1 MIKCDN
7 MKHELFEV
15 GLYDYSD
22 LDERLKKPVR
32 WTEEDLKQIAENYR
46 GGIPLTSEHD
56 KVYIGIGNN
65 IVFEEDK
72 GKLFIE
78 VPDELDMEG
87 KGLSP
92 KVDVLLKDNGD
103 TFGIDTMS
111 LIDVG
116 VTKSPRK
123 ITLLNSEITGETG
136 ETGMRGETGNPEPA
150 PQPPEPQ
157 NQDANVTTNLLL
169 EKLQGKDAE
178 IGKLQDE
185 INALKKESK
194 KYDKIKKS
202 IEENKEYIDN
212 KEDIL
217 KELSELRKHENERK
231 IKEYEAKYNFNYNEN
246 AQDKEIIDK
255 LLSGNVDMEL
265 MEKLAE
271 RRIKIEATS
280 DGSTPGGR
288 NPQNSG
294 DVIETGSTG
303 STGDKDKPSFTTR
316 EEYNKIL
323 KDMGFNRTRI

>member
-1 MIKCDN
+1 

-22 LDERLKKPVR
+22 LDSRLTKPVK
-32 WTEEDLKQIAENYR
+32 WTEDDLKQIAENYR

-78 VPDELDMEG
+78 VPDELDMKG

-136 ETGMRGETGNPEPA
+136 ETGETGATGNPEPA
-150 PQPPEPQ
+150 PQPPAAE
-157 NQDANVTTNLLL
+157 NQDVNVATNLLL
-169 EKLQGKDAE
+169 EKLQDKDAE

-185 INALKKESK
+185 INSLKEESE
-194 KYDKIKKS
+194 KYNEIKKA
-202 IEENKEYIDN
+202 IEENKDFIDN

-246 AQDKEIIDK
+246 QQDKEIIDK
-255 LLSGNVDMEL
+255 LLSGDVDMEL

-271 RRIKIEATS
+271 RRIKIEAS
-280 DGSTPGGR
+280 NDGSTPGGR

-294 DVIETGSTG
+294 DIIETGSTG
-303 STGDKDKPSFTTR
+303 STGDEDKPSFTTR

>member
-1 MIKCDN
+1 M
-7 MKHELFEV
+7 MRHELFEV
-15 GLYDYSD
+15 GSYDYSD
-22 LDERLKKPVR
+22 LDVRLDKPVI
-32 WTEEDLKQIAENYR
+32 WSEDDLKLMAENYR
-46 GGIPLTSEHD
+46 CGITLTSEHD
-56 KVYIGIGNN
+56 NIYVGIGNN
-65 IVFEEDK
+65 IEYEE

-78 VPDELDMEG
+78 VPDELDMKG

-103 TFGIDTMS
+103 SFGIDTMS

-116 VTKSPRK
+116 VTKNPRK
-123 ITLLNSEITGETG
+123 ITLLNSEIA
-136 ETGMRGETGNPEPA
+136 GETGNPNPEPSQPQPQ
-150 PQPPEPQ
+150 PQPPSK
-157 NQDANVTTNLLL
+157 DANVATTLLL

-185 INALKKESK
+185 INSLKEESK
-194 KYDKIKKS
+194 KYDDIKKA
-202 IEENKEYIDN
+202 IEENKEFIDS
-212 KEDIL
+212 KDDIL
-217 KELSELRKHENERK
+217 KELSELRKAENERK

-255 LLSGNVDMEL
+255 LLSGDVDMEL

-288 NPQNSG
+288 NPENSG
-294 DVIETGSTG
+294 EAGETGSTG
-303 STGDKDKPSFTTR
+303 GGEDENAPSFTTR

>member
-1 MIKCDN
+1 

-15 GLYDYSD
+15 GSYDYSD
-22 LDERLKKPVR
+22 LDDRLDKPVE
-32 WTEEDLKQIAENYR
+32 WTAEDLKQIAENYR

-65 IVFEEDK
+65 ISYED

-78 VPDELDMEG
+78 VPDELDMKG

-103 TFGIDTMS
+103 SFGIDTMS

-116 VTKSPRK
+116 VTKNPRK
-123 ITLLNSEITGETG
+123 ITLLNSEITGKTGETG
-136 ETGMRGETGNPEPA
+136 ETGVTGESGNPEPA
-150 PQPPEPQ
+150 PQPAEPK
-157 NQDANVTTNLLL
+157 NQDANVATNLLL

-185 INALKKESK
+185 INSLKKESK

-202 IEENKEYIDN
+202 IEENKEFIDN

-217 KELSELRKHENERK
+217 NELSELRKHENERK

-246 AQDKEIIDK
+246 PQDKEIIDK
-255 LLSGNVDMEL
+255 LLTGDVDMEL

-271 RRIKIEATS
+271 RRIKIEATNDIS
-280 DGSTPGGR
+280 APGGR

-294 DVIETGSTG
+294 EVGETGTTG
-303 STGDKDKPSFTTR
+303 KTGDENTPSFTTR

>member
-1 MIKCDN
+1 

-15 GLYDYSD
+15 GSYDYSD
-22 LDERLKKPVR
+22 LDNRLNKPVE
-32 WTEEDLKQIAENYR
+32 WTEDDLKLIAENYR
-46 GGIPLTSEHD
+46 GGIPLTEEHD
-56 KVYIGIGNN
+56 RVYIGIGNN
-65 IVFEEDK
+65 ICYEN
-72 GKLFIE
+72 GKLFID

-92 KVDVLLKDNGD
+92 KVDVLLKDKGD
-103 TFGIDTMS
+103 AFGIDTMS

-123 ITLLNSEITGETG
+123 ITLLNSDITGDTG
-136 ETGMRGETGNPEPA
+136 DTGETGNPAPA
-150 PQPPEPQ
+150 PQPQPQ
-157 NQDANVTTNLLL
+157 PPSKDANVATTLLL

-185 INALKKESK
+185 IKNLKEESE
-194 KYDKIKKS
+194 KYEEIKKA
-202 IEENKEYIDN
+202 IEEDKEFLDS

-217 KELSELRKHENERK
+217 KELSELRKAENERK

-246 AQDKEIIDK
+246 QQDKEIIDK
-255 LLSGNVDMEL
+255 LLSGDVDMEL

-271 RRIKIEATS
+271 RRIKIEAS
-280 DGSTPGGR
+280 NDGSAPGGR
-288 NPQNSG
+288 NPSNSG
-294 DVIETGSTG
+294 DTGETGATG
-303 STGDKDKPSFTTR
+303 STGDEDAPSFTTR

>member
-1 MIKCDN
+1 

-22 LDERLKKPVR
+22 LDRRLNKPVK
-32 WTEEDLKQIAENYR
+32 WTSEDLRQIAENYR

-72 GKLFIE
+72 GKLFIDL
-78 VPDELDMEG
+78 PDELDMKG

-103 TFGIDTMS
+103 SFGIDTMN

-116 VTKSPRK
+116 VTKNPRK
-123 ITLLNSEITGETG
+123 ITLLNSEITGQTGETG
-136 ETGMRGETGNPEPA
+136 ETANPKPSEV
-150 PQPPEPQ
+150 E
-157 NQDANVTTNLLL
+157 NQDANVATNLLL

-185 INALKKESK
+185 ITTLKKESK

-202 IEENKEYIDN
+202 IEENKEFINN

-255 LLSGNVDMEL
+255 LLTGDVDMEL

-271 RRIKIEATS
+271 RRIKIEATN
-280 DGSTPGGR
+280 DISTPGGR

-294 DVIETGSTG
+294 EVGETGSA
-303 STGDKDKPSFTTR
+303 GDEDAPSFTTR

>member
-1 MIKCDN
+1 

-22 LDERLKKPVR
+22 LDRRLNKPVK
-32 WTEEDLKQIAENYR
+32 WTSDDLRQIAENYR

-72 GKLFIE
+72 GKLFIDL
-78 VPDELDMEG
+78 PDELDMKG

-103 TFGIDTMS
+103 SFGIDTMN

-116 VTKSPRK
+116 VTKNPRK

-136 ETGMRGETGNPEPA
+136 ETGETANPK
-150 PQPPEPQ
+150 PPEVE

-169 EKLQGKDAE
+169 EKLKGKDAE
-178 IGKLQDE
+178 IGKLHDE
-185 INALKKESK
+185 ITTLKKESK

-202 IEENKEYIDN
+202 IEENKEFINN

-255 LLSGNVDMEL
+255 LLTGDVDMEL

-271 RRIKIEATS
+271 RRIKIEATN
-280 DGSTPGGR
+280 DISTPGGR

-294 DVIETGSTG
+294 EVGETESG
-303 STGDKDKPSFTTR
+303 GDENAPSFTTR
-316 EEYNKIL
+316 EEYNRIL

>member
-1 MIKCDN
+1 

-22 LDERLKKPVR
+22 LDDRLTKPVK
-32 WTEEDLKQIAENYR
+32 WTSDDLKLIAENYR

-136 ETGMRGETGNPEPA
+136 DTGATGETGNTEPTL
-150 PQPPEPQ
+150 QPPVQE
-157 NQDANVTTNLLL
+157 NKDVNVATNLLL

-178 IGKLQDE
+178 IGKLQEE
-185 INALKKESK
+185 INTLKEESE
-194 KYDKIKKS
+194 KYEEIKKA
-202 IEENKEYIDN
+202 IEENKDFIDN

-255 LLSGNVDMEL
+255 LLSGDVDMEL

-303 STGDKDKPSFTTR
+303 STSDEDKPSFTTR
-316 EEYNKIL
+316 EEYNNIL
-323 KDMGFNRTRI
+323 KDFTIHLVR

>member
-1 MIKCDN
+1 MR
-7 MKHELFEV
+7 HELFEV
-15 GLYDYSD
+15 GSYDYSD
-22 LDERLKKPVR
+22 LDDRLTKPVE
-32 WTEEDLKQIAENYR
+32 WTEDDLKLIAENYR

-56 KVYIGIGNN
+56 NIYVGIGNN
-65 IVFEEDK
+65 IEYEE
-72 GKLFIE
+72 GKLFLE

-103 TFGIDTMS
+103 SFGIDTMS

-123 ITLLNSEITGETG
+123 IRLLNSDITGDTG
-136 ETGMRGETGNPEPA
+136 ATGDTGNPAPA
-150 PQPPEPQ
+150 PQPQPQ
-157 NQDANVTTNLLL
+157 PPAKDTNVATTLLL

-185 INALKKESK
+185 INNLKEESK
-194 KYDKIKKS
+194 KYDEIKKA
-202 IEENKEYIDN
+202 IEENKEFIDS
-212 KEDIL
+212 KDDIL
-217 KELSELRKHENERK
+217 KELSELRKAENERK

-255 LLSGNVDMEL
+255 LLSGDVDMEL

-271 RRIKIEATS
+271 RRIKIEAS
-280 DGSTPGGR
+280 KDGSTPGGR
-288 NPQNSG
+288 NPGNSG
-294 DVIETGSTG
+294 DVGDTGDTG
-303 STGDKDKPSFTTR
+303 STGDENKPSFTTR

>member
-1 MIKCDN
+1 MR
-7 MKHELFEV
+7 HELFEV
-15 GLYDYSD
+15 GSYDYSD
-22 LDERLKKPVR
+22 LDDRLDKPVE
-32 WTEEDLKQIAENYR
+32 WTEDDLKLIAENYR

-56 KVYIGIGNN
+56 NIYVGIGNN

-72 GKLFIE
+72 GKLFIDL
-78 VPDELDMEG
+78 PDELDMKG

-92 KVDVLLKDNGD
+92 KVDVLLRDNGD
-103 TFGIDTMS
+103 SFGIDTMS

-116 VTKSPRK
+116 VTKNPRK

-136 ETGMRGETGNPEPA
+136 STGETGETGNPEPI
-150 PQPPEPQ
+150 PQPSEPQ
-157 NQDANVTTNLLL
+157 NHDTNVATNLLL

-185 INALKKESK
+185 INTLKKESK

-202 IEENKEYIDN
+202 IEENKEFIDN

-217 KELSELRKHENERK
+217 KELSELRKSENKRK

-255 LLSGNVDMEL
+255 LLSGDVDMEL

-271 RRIKIEATS
+271 RRIKIEATN
-280 DGSTPGGR
+280 DISTPGGR

-294 DVIETGSTG
+294 DIHENGSTG
-303 STGDKDKPSFTTR
+303 STGDENAPSFTTR

>member
-1 MIKCDN
+1 M
-7 MKHELFEV
+7 MRHELFEV
-15 GLYDYSD
+15 GSYDYSD
-22 LDERLKKPVR
+22 LDDRLDKPVE
-32 WTEEDLKQIAENYR
+32 WSEDDLKLIAENYR

-56 KVYIGIGNN
+56 NIYVGIGNN
-65 IVFEEDK
+65 IEYEE

-92 KVDVLLKDNGD
+92 KVDVLLKDKGD
-103 TFGIDTMS
+103 SFGIDTMS

-116 VTKSPRK
+116 VTKNPRK

-136 ETGMRGETGNPEPA
+136 ATGNPNPA
-150 PQPPEPQ
+150 PQGQPQ
-157 NQDANVTTNLLL
+157 PAPSKDANVATSLLL

-185 INALKKESK
+185 INNLKEESK
-194 KYDKIKKS
+194 KYDEIKKA
-202 IEENKEYIDN
+202 IEENKEFIDS
-212 KEDIL
+212 KDDIL
-217 KELSELRKHENERK
+217 KELYELRKAENERK

-255 LLSGNVDMEL
+255 LLSGDVDMEL

-271 RRIKIEATS
+271 RRIKIEAS
-280 DGSTPGGR
+280 NDGSTLGGR
-288 NPQNSG
+288 NPSNSG
-294 DVIETGSTG
+294 DVGETGETGSTG
-303 STGDKDKPSFTTR
+303 DEDAPSFTTR

>member
-1 MIKCDN
+1 MR
-7 MKHELFEV
+7 HELFEV
-15 GLYDYSD
+15 GSYDYSD
-22 LDERLKKPVR
+22 LDDRLDKPVE
-32 WTEEDLKQIAENYR
+32 WTEDDLKLIAENYR

-56 KVYIGIGNN
+56 NIYVGIGNN
-65 IVFEEDK
+65 IEYEE

-92 KVDVLLKDNGD
+92 KVDVLLKDKGD
-103 TFGIDTMS
+103 SFGIDTMS

-116 VTKSPRK
+116 VTKNPRK
-123 ITLLNSEITGETG
+123 ITLLNSEITGDVG
-136 ETGMRGETGNPEPA
+136 ATGNPNPEPPLPQPQ
-150 PQPPEPQ
+150 PQPPAK
-157 NQDANVTTNLLL
+157 DVNVATTLLL

-185 INALKKESK
+185 INTLKEESK
-194 KYDKIKKS
+194 KYDEIKKA
-202 IEENKEYIDN
+202 IEENKEFIDS
-212 KEDIL
+212 KDDIL
-217 KELSELRKHENERK
+217 KELSELRKAENERK

-255 LLSGNVDMEL
+255 LLSGDVDMEL

-271 RRIKIEATS
+271 RRIKIEAS
-280 DGSTPGGR
+280 NDGSTPGGR
-288 NPQNSG
+288 NPENSG
-294 DVIETGSTG
+294 EVGETGSTC
-303 STGDKDKPSFTTR
+303 STGDEDAPSFTTR

>member
-1 MIKCDN
+1 MR
-7 MKHELFEV
+7 HELFEV
-15 GLYDYSD
+15 GSYDYSD
-22 LDERLKKPVR
+22 LDDRLTKPVE
-32 WTEEDLKQIAENYR
+32 WTEDDLKLIAENYR

-56 KVYIGIGNN
+56 KIYVGIGNN
-65 IVFEEDK
+65 IEYED

-92 KVDVLLKDNGD
+92 KVDVLLKDKGD
-103 TFGIDTMS
+103 SFGIDTMS

-116 VTKSPRK
+116 VTKHPRK
-123 ITLLNSEITGETG
+123 IRLLNSEIT
-136 ETGMRGETGNPEPA
+136 GETGNPEPA
-150 PQPPEPQ
+150 PQPPAKD
-157 NQDANVTTNLLL
+157 NNVATSLLL

-185 INALKKESK
+185 INNLKEESK
-194 KYDKIKKS
+194 KYDEIKKA

-212 KEDIL
+212 KEEIL
-217 KELSELRKHENERK
+217 KELSELRKAENERK

-255 LLSGNVDMEL
+255 LLSGDVDMEL

-271 RRIKIEATS
+271 RRIKIEAS
-280 DGSTPGGR
+280 NDGSTPGGR
-288 NPQNSG
+288 NPENSG
-294 DVIETGSTG
+294 DTGETGSTG
-303 STGDKDKPSFTTR
+303 STGDEDSPSFTTR

>member
-1 MIKCDN
+1 MR
-7 MKHELFEV
+7 HELFEV
-15 GLYDYSD
+15 GTYDYSD
-22 LDERLKKPVR
+22 LDERLTKPVI
-32 WTEEDLKQIAENYR
+32 WTEEDLKMIAENYR

-56 KVYIGIGNN
+56 NIYVGIGNN
-65 IVFEEDK
+65 IEFEE

-78 VPDELDMEG
+78 IPDELDMKG

-92 KVDVLLKDNGD
+92 KVDVLLKDKGD
-103 TFGIDTMS
+103 SFGIDTMS

-116 VTKSPRK
+116 VTKHPRK
-123 ITLLNSEITGETG
+123 IRLLNSEIAGEA
-136 ETGMRGETGNPEPA
+136 GETGNPEPVA
-150 PQPPEPQ
+150 QPSE
-157 NQDANVTTNLLL
+157 DTNVATSLLL

-185 INALKKESK
+185 INSLKKESK

-202 IEENKEYIDN
+202 IEENKEFIEN

-217 KELSELRKHENERK
+217 NELSLLRKAENKRK

-246 AQDKEIIDK
+246 PQDKEIIDK
-255 LLSGNVDMEL
+255 LLSGDVDMEL

-280 DGSTPGGR
+280 DGSAPGGR
-288 NPQNSG
+288 NPSNSQ
-294 DVIETGSTG
+294 ESHESG
-303 STGDKDKPSFTTR
+303 STGDEEAPSFTTR

>member
-1 MIKCDN
+1 

-15 GLYDYSD
+15 GSYDYSD
-22 LDERLKKPVR
+22 LDDRLNKPVE
-32 WTEEDLKQIAENYR
+32 WTEDDLKLIAENYR
-46 GGIPLTSEHD
+46 GGIPLTEEHER
-56 KVYIGIGNN
+56 VYIGIGNN
-65 IVFEEDK
+65 ICYED
-72 GKLFIE
+72 GKLFID

-92 KVDVLLKDNGD
+92 KVDVLLKDKGD
-103 TFGIDTMS
+103 AFGIDTMS

-123 ITLLNSEITGETG
+123 ITLLNSDITGDTG
-136 ETGMRGETGNPEPA
+136 DTGETGNPAPA
-150 PQPPEPQ
+150 PQPQPQ
-157 NQDANVTTNLLL
+157 PPSKDANVATTLLL

-185 INALKKESK
+185 IKNLKEESE
-194 KYDKIKKS
+194 KYEEIKKA
-202 IEENKEYIDN
+202 IEENKEFIDS
-212 KEDIL
+212 KDDIL
-217 KELSELRKHENERK
+217 KELSELRKAENERK

-255 LLSGNVDMEL
+255 LLSGDVDMEL

-271 RRIKIEATS
+271 RRIKIEAS
-280 DGSTPGGR
+280 NDGSAPGGR
-288 NPQNSG
+288 NPSNTG
-294 DVIETGSTG
+294 DTGDTGSTG
-303 STGDKDKPSFTTR
+303 STGDEDKPSFTTR

>member
-1 MIKCDN
+1 MR
-7 MKHELFEV
+7 HELFEV
-15 GLYDYSD
+15 GSYDYSD
-22 LDERLKKPVR
+22 LDNRLTKPVE
-32 WTEEDLKQIAENYR
+32 WTEDDLKLIAENYR

-56 KVYIGIGNN
+56 NIYVGIGNE
-65 IVFEEDK
+65 ISYEE

-78 VPDELDMEG
+78 IPDELDMEG

-103 TFGIDTMS
+103 SFGIDTMS

-123 ITLLNSEITGETG
+123 ITLLNSDNAGDS
-136 ETGMRGETGNPEPA
+136 GETGNPQPQPQAAPA
-150 PQPPEPQ
+150 PQNKE
-157 NQDANVTTNLLL
+157 ANVATSLLL

-178 IGKLQDE
+178 IGKLQEE
-185 INALKKESK
+185 INALKEESE
-194 KYDKIKKS
+194 KYEEIKKA
-202 IEENKEYIDN
+202 IEENKEFIDS
-212 KEDIL
+212 KDDIL
-217 KELSELRKHENERK
+217 KELSELRKAENERK

-255 LLSGNVDMEL
+255 LLTGDVDMEL

-271 RRIKIEATS
+271 RRIKIEAS
-280 DGSTPGGR
+280 NDGSTPGGR
-288 NPQNSG
+288 NPSNSG
-294 DVIETGSTG
+294 DDGEARETDSI
-303 STGDKDKPSFTTR
+303 GDEDKPSFTTR

>member
-1 MIKCDN
+1 

-22 LDERLKKPVR
+22 LDSRLTKPVK
-32 WTEEDLKQIAENYR
+32 WTEDDLKQIAENYR

-78 VPDELDMEG
+78 VPDELDMKG

-136 ETGMRGETGNPEPA
+136 ETGETGNPEPA
-150 PQPPEPQ
+150 PQPPAAE
-157 NQDANVTTNLLL
+157 NQDVNVATNLLL

-185 INALKKESK
+185 INSLKEESE
-194 KYDKIKKS
+194 KYEEIKKA
-202 IEENKEYIDN
+202 IEENKEFIEN

-246 AQDKEIIDK
+246 QQDKEIIDK
-255 LLSGNVDMEL
+255 LLSGDVDMEL

-271 RRIKIEATS
+271 RRIKIEATG

-303 STGDKDKPSFTTR
+303 STSDEDKPSFTTR